1 MADEGHKLTDRKI
14 AEMEKRIA
22 QEYAQAEREVK
33 GKLDDY
39 FRRFETKDKKWQQWV
54 ENGEKTEE
62 QYKAWRTQQMAQ
74 GQRWNELKAQLA
86 EEYNHTNQIARSV
99 IDGYMPEIYAINH
112 NYGLYQIESGGNIN
126 TSLTLYNRES
136 VERLMREDPEVLPP
150 PGKAVSKAIAQ
161 GKAERWSRQKL
172 QSVMTQGI
180 LQGESIPHLAT
191 RLATEVGETNR
202 KAAVRNAR
210 TMATN
215 AQNAGRYDSYRR
227 AKDIGVDLT
236 IEWAATL
243 DGRTRHDHRMLHGQ
257 RREVDEPFEV
267 DGVEILYPAQ
277 LKSGDSDIPQQ
288 MIWNCRC
295 TLLAWVKGFE
305 GETVKHSEDMG
316 DMTFEEWQEAKP
328 EPQDILTQEQK
339 GEAIRQS
346 YIREYGGH
354 GGTAEAATQEVA
366 EYKKDDDTN
375 NEKTTYETVAEYN
388 NRQSEIDEQIQSES
402 EKYEQLMGEQ
412 LFAFG
417 TPQYDEITA
426 QIEEL
431 DTRIKDLY
439 EEKKE
444 IVKARE
450 EFLSIKGEDEIRKM
464 IGVIDGKHSISDDLW
479 ATNLIQPGNPAST
492 TNCGYCSLAYD
503 ARRRGIDCKAPYK
516 VGVND
521 ALVSSW
527 WDGLTLTESPGTG
540 QEAMQEIRDVAQN
553 WGAGARGVVS
563 VDYSQTMG
571 HTFAFEVDDNR
582 KVHFV
587 DPQTGLE
594 NADSLFDEAIS
605 GTVRYG
611 RTDDKE
617 LTKNALFYLEKGGW
631 GEDKYSGL

>member
-14 AEMEKRIA
+14 EEMEKRIA

-112 NYGLYQIESGGNIN
+112 NFGLYQIESGGNIN

-161 GKAERWSRQKL
+161 GRAERWSRQKL

-180 LQGESIPHLAT
+180 LQGESIPHLAS

-267 DGVEILYPAQ
+267 DGIEILYPAQ

-316 DMTFEEWQEAKP
+316 DMTFEEWQEAKA
-328 EPQDILTQEQK
+328 ESQDILTQEQK

-346 YIREYGGH
+346 YIREY
-354 GGTAEAATQEVA
+354 
-366 EYKKDDDTN
+366 
-375 NEKTTYETVAEYN
+375 
-388 NRQSEIDEQIQSES
+388 R
-402 EKYEQLMGEQ
+402 
-412 LFAFG
+412 
-417 TPQYDEITA
+417 
-426 QIEEL
+426 
-431 DTRIKDLY
+431 
-439 EEKKE
+439 
-444 IVKARE
+444 
-450 EFLSIKGEDEIRKM
+450 RK
-464 IGVIDGKHSISDDLW
+464 
-479 ATNLIQPGNPAST
+479 
-492 TNCGYCSLAYD
+492 
-503 ARRRGIDCKAPYK
+503 
-516 VGVND
+516 
-521 ALVSSW
+521 
-527 WDGLTLTESPGTG
+527 
-540 QEAMQEIRDVAQN
+540 
-553 WGAGARGVVS
+553 
-563 VDYSQTMG
+563 
-571 HTFAFEVDDNR
+571 
-582 KVHFV
+582 
-587 DPQTGLE
+587 
-594 NADSLFDEAIS
+594 
-605 GTVRYG
+605 
-611 RTDDKE
+611 
-617 LTKNALFYLEKGGW
+617 
-631 GEDKYSGL
+631 